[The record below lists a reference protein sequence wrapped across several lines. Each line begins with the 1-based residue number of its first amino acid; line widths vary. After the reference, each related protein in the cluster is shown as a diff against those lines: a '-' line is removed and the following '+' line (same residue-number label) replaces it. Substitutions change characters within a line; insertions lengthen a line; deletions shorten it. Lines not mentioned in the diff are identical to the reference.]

1 MQDKNLT
8 TMSSCCI
15 CLLYFGF
22 SSDML
27 ITPRVSIYKLLRLHS
42 FHLPSRPKVRVTED
56 SNSFYSSCSNPPPP
70 NVSIHSPKPAVTL
83 ESKTQQATQDEV
95 TSKQKQS
102 SHGNWIF
109 PSSNKDFF
117 KPSCRTRTE
126 IMINQTTP

>member
-70 NVSIHSPKPAVTL
+70 QMSLFTLLSLQSPWNPRHSRPPRMRSLPSRSNHLMVTGL
-83 ESKTQQATQDEV
+83 SPQAIR
-95 TSKQKQS
+95 TSS
-102 SHGNWIF
+102 SHLAE
-109 PSSNKDFF
+109 PEL
-117 KPSCRTRTE
+117 R
-126 IMINQTTP
+126 